1 MAKKSKKKAK
11 KMVVPVYLEPEAR
24 DALKRLSDNTRVP
37 QAAYIREGV
46 DLVLAK
52 YRRHLRSKR

>member
-46 DLVLAK
+46 DLVLKK
-52 YRRHLRSKR
+52 YRQHLRAK